1 MQRSLTLTYKFVLW
15 DASVSLWKAPQARAV
30 HQRSPP
36 FVKILFAADGYS
48 ESRRRLQPLLP
59 NDQIVSCAPDELIAS
74 LSGADVIVPY
84 VARVDAQAIGRGEFG
99 LVQQF
104 GVGLE
109 TVDVDAATSAGVWV
123 ARVPSRGVGNA
134 ESVAEHAV
142 LLMLALSRRWP
153 AGARVNA
160 APMGEPSGLSL
171 LGKTACIIGLG
182 DIGSALA
189 VRLRS
194 FGMRLIAVRRRP
206 DELGAPELGV
216 ERVYGPNE
224 LADAVGRADYV
235 ALCVNYDAASHHL
248 INERALAAFKRGSF
262 LINVARGGLVD
273 HDALARALA
282 SGQIAGAGLDV
293 YWAEPPELTHPL
305 FAQNVIAT
313 PHVAGVTDVSYDGIA
328 RVVAENIE
336 RFRRG
341 EPPQH
346 AVNSVAHVRPRVRM

>member
-1 MQRSLTLTYKFVLW
+1 MGRMGLLVDSSRRRETRVQE
-15 DASVSLWKAPQARAV
+15 APL
-30 HQRSPP
+30 
-36 FVKILFAADGYS
+36 VKILIASDGYG
-48 ESRRRLQPLLP
+48 EARLRLAPLVP
-59 NDQIVSCAPDELIAS
+59 SDTIVTCGPDALAS
-74 LSGADVIVPY
+74 SLERVDVVIPY
-84 VARVDAQAIGRGEFG
+84 VAIVDEATIGAGNFG

-109 TVDVDAATSAGVWV
+109 TVDVDAATRAGVWV

-153 AGARVNA
+153 GGARIGA
-160 APMGEPSGLSL
+160 SAMGEPSGLSL
-171 LGKTACIIGLG
+171 FGKTACIIGLG

-216 ERVYGPNE
+216 ERVYGPDE
-224 LADAVGRADYV
+224 LTDAVARADYV

-248 INERALAAFKRGSF
+248 IDAKALAAFKPGAF

-273 HDALARALA
+273 HDALGRALG
-282 SGQIAGAGLDV
+282 SGRLAGAGLDV
-293 YWAEPPELTHPL
+293 FWREPPDAAHPL
-305 FAQNVIAT
+305 FAHNVIAT

-328 RVVAENIE
+328 RIVGDNIE
-336 RFRRG
+336 RYRRG
-341 EPPQH
+341 EPPLH
-346 AVNSVAHVRPRVRM
+346 AVNVPARVRTAAG

>member
-1 MQRSLTLTYKFVLW
+1 MPKKRL
-15 DASVSLWKAPQARAV
+15 AV
-30 HQRSPP
+30 N
-36 FVKILFAADGYS
+36 ILVTAEGYS
-48 ESRRRLQPLLP
+48 EARKRLQPLVP
-59 NDQIVSCAPDELIAS
+59 RDRVRACAPSAMMSS
-74 LSGADVIVPY
+74 LSDIDVVIPY
-84 VARVDAQAIGRGEFG
+84 VAQIDAAAIATGTFG

-109 TVDVDAATSAGVWV
+109 TIDVEAATRAGVWV

-153 AGARVNA
+153 AGAHVGKT
-160 APMGEPSGLSL
+160 PMGEPSGLAL
-171 LGKTACIIGLG
+171 HGKTACIIGLG

-216 ERVYGPNE
+216 ERVYGPDDID
-224 LADAVGRADYV
+224 DAVGRADYV

-248 INERALAAFKRGSF
+248 IGERTLAAFKPGSY

-282 SGQIAGAGLDV
+282 AGRLAGAGLDV
-293 YWAEPPELTHPL
+293 FWREPPDASSPL
-305 FAQNVIAT
+305 FAHNVIAT
-313 PHVAGVTDVSYDGIA
+313 PHVAGVTDVSYEGIA
-328 RVVAENIE
+328 HVVADNIE
-336 RFRRG
+336 RYRRG
-341 EPPQH
+341 EPPLH
-346 AVNSVAHVRPRVRM
+346 AVNQIDRARGPASVVRR

>member
-1 MQRSLTLTYKFVLW
+1 MGLLVDSAQARSAAQRSGLAVNILV
-15 DASVSLWKAPQARAV
+15 AS
-30 HQRSPP
+30 
-36 FVKILFAADGYS
+36 DGYG
-48 ESRRRLQPLLP
+48 EARRRLGPLVP
-59 NDQIVSCAPDELIAS
+59 HDRIVSCGPSELAAS
-74 LSGADVIVPY
+74 LRDVDVVIPY
-84 VARVDAQAIGRGEFG
+84 VAVVDAAAIGAGTFG

-109 TVDVDAATSAGVWV
+109 TTDVAAATDAGVWV

-153 AGARVNA
+153 SGARIGER
-160 APMGEPSGLSL
+160 PMGEPSGLAL
-171 LGKTACIIGLG
+171 HGKTACIIGLG

-189 VRLRS
+189 VRLRP

-216 ERVYGPNE
+216 ERVYGPDE
-224 LADAVGRADYV
+224 LAEAVARADYV

-248 INERALAAFKRGSF
+248 IGARALAAFKPGSF

-273 HDALARALA
+273 HDALARELA
-282 SGQIAGAGLDV
+282 GGRIAGAGLDV
-293 YWAEPPELTHPL
+293 FWSEPPDLAHPL
-305 FAQNVIAT
+305 FAHNVIAT

-336 RFRRG
+336 RYRRG
-341 EPPQH
+341 EAPLH
-346 AVNSVAHVRPRVRM
+346 AVNEPKRVRGPARV

>member
-1 MQRSLTLTYKFVLW
+1 VN
-15 DASVSLWKAPQARAV
+15 
-30 HQRSPP
+30 
-36 FVKILFAADGYS
+36 ILVAAEGYG
-48 ESRRRLQPLLP
+48 EARRRLAPLVP
-59 NDQIVSCAPDELIAS
+59 RDRVIACSPSS
-74 LSGADVIVPY
+74 LASSLADVDVVIPY
-84 VARVDAQAIGRGEFG
+84 VAQIDEVAIAAGSFG

-109 TVDVDAATSAGVWV
+109 TIDVDAATRAGVWV

-153 AGARVNA
+153 GGAHLGK
-160 APMGEPSGLSL
+160 APMGEPSGLAL
-171 LGKTACIIGLG
+171 HGKTACIIGLG

-216 ERVYGPNE
+216 ERVYGPDD
-224 LADAVGRADYV
+224 LDDAVARADYV

-248 INERALAAFKRGSF
+248 IGERTLAAFKPGSY

-273 HDALARALA
+273 HDALGRALA
-282 SGQIAGAGLDV
+282 AGRLAGAGLDV
-293 YWAEPPELTHPL
+293 FWREPPDASNPL
-305 FAQNVIAT
+305 FAHNVIAT
-313 PHVAGVTDVSYDGIA
+313 PHVAGVTDVSYEGIA
-328 RVVAENIE
+328 HVVAENIE
-336 RFRRG
+336 RYRRG
-341 EPPQH
+341 EAPFH
-346 AVNSVAHVRPRVRM
+346 AVNAPERVRGPASVDATR